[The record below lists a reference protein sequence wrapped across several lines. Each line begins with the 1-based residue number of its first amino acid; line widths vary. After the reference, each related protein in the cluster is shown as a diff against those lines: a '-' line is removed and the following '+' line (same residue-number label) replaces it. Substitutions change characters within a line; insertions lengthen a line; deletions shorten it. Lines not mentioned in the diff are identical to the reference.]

1 MIRRLIKATAQQVI
15 ILLGL
20 AGIPALL
27 TVVFDWEW
35 KKPAEFMEMSATQ
48 SEGQMEGL
56 LWVDV
61 RDPDRFEQ
69 AHIRGAIA
77 LLEETPGPALD
88 SLRERWMPGKRIIV
102 YGEGSGSERAIRAGR
117 MLKREFHTQ
126 NVLLLRGGW
135 ASWPRD
141 RGVESMPQTVSPQ

>member
-1 MIRRLIKATAQQVI
+1 MIRRLIKVTAQQVI

-35 KKPAEFMEMSATQ
+35 KTPAEFVELSAAQ

-69 AHIRGAIA
+69 AHVRGAIA
-77 LLEETPGPALD
+77 FQEETPGPALD
-88 SLRERWMPGKRIIV
+88 HLRERWMPGRRIIV

-117 MLKREFHTQ
+117 LLKREFHTQ
-126 NVLLLRGGW
+126 NVFLLKGGW
-135 ASWPRD
+135 AAWPRD
-141 RGVESMPQTVSPQ
+141 RSVESMPQTISPQ

>member
-1 MIRRLIKATAQQVI
+1 MIRKLIKATAKQVI

-35 KKPAEFMEMSATQ
+35 KTPAEFVELSAAQ
-48 SEGQMEGL
+48 SERQMEEL

-69 AHIRGAIA
+69 AHVRGAIA
-77 LLEETPGPALD
+77 FQEGTPGPALD
-88 SLRERWMPGKRIIV
+88 RLRERWMPGKRIIV

-117 MLKREFHTQ
+117 LLKREFHTQ
-126 NVLLLRGGW
+126 SVFLLKGGW
-135 ASWPRD
+135 AAWPRE
-141 RGVESMPQTVSPQ
+141 RGIESIPQTVSPQ